1 MNSLS
6 YDIIPTNSN
15 PMSFSMLQSY
25 EKGRN
30 IVSIFQPK
38 GKTIQPK
45 GKTIQPNG
53 CRQSLLYSTKA
64 SIAS

>member
-15 PMSFSMLQSY
+15 PMSFSTLQSY

-30 IVSIFQPK
+30 IVSIF
-38 GKTIQPK
+38 QPK